1 MELEKLIAE
10 ACGLSLEDAKDELN
24 SAREYLLELMQLND
38 LRDGDVEDT
47 CRGLGI
53 DPSLENIEAI
63 LHY

>member
-38 LRDGDVEDT
+38 LRYGDVEDT
-47 CRGLGI
+47 CRDLGI
-53 DPSLENIEAI
+53 DPSPENVEAI